1 MQELARRITDPAS
14 CTYLRGRS
22 SATALRLL
30 GSIEP
35 AEYRDHLR
43 EGFRRFGMILFRPAC
58 EGCQACVPIRV
69 PVDRFRPTKGQRRVM
84 RRNRDVQVEI
94 GQPAVD
100 AERLEV
106 YHAFHEKRS
115 ARVGWKRQEID
126 AEEYNRTFLQNIVA
140 TVELRYRVAGRL
152 AAVAYIDLSPEAVNS
167 IYCFHHPD
175 FRRRS
180 LGTFDVLMQIELA
193 RRSGRAHLYLGY
205 HVADCRSMAYKASFR
220 PAEVLV
226 EGAWRDLERGAGAK
240 ARPWTGNPV
249 N

>member
-1 MQELARRITDPAS
+1 MQELVRLITDPEP
-14 CTYLRGRS
+14 CPYLHDRPSR
-22 SATALRLL
+22 TDLRLV
-30 GSIEP
+30 GGIEA
-35 AEYRDHLR
+35 AEYGRHLR
-43 EGFRRFGMILFRPAC
+43 EGFRRFGMMLFRPAC
-58 EGCQACVPIRV
+58 EGCRACVPIRV
-69 PVDRFRPTKGQRRVM
+69 PVGRFRPTKSQRRVM

-106 YHAFHEKRS
+106 YHAFHEERS
-115 ARVGWKRQEID
+115 ARVGWKRQQIS
-126 AEEYNRTFLQNIVA
+126 AEEYHRTFLQNIVA

-180 LGTFDVLMQIELA
+180 LGTFDVLVEIELA
-193 RRSGRAHLYLGY
+193 RRSGRPHLYLGF

-226 EGAWRDLERGAGAK
+226 EGSWRELEPAAPARWLARG
-240 ARPWTGNPV
+240 T
-249 N
+249 